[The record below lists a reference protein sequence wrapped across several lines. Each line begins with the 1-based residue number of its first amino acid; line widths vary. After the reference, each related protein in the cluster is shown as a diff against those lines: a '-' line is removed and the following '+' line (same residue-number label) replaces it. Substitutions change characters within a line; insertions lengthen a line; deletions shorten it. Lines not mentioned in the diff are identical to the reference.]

1 MKTAF
6 YNQEPTNAS
15 SLVPPGREHWW
26 RQYFDHTEDAL
37 LVCRA
42 EGIVE
47 EANPRAV
54 HLLALPEATGCP
66 NLLDFVAPVSL
77 REFAGALRHGLHRA
91 ESLSS
96 VRLVMRDGAPPLVDA
111 QITPLEDGFALVMLR
126 DASRRWRME
135 SHAQRLMTAI
145 DATPDVIFLTDAEF
159 RLTFVNS
166 AFQIVTGYTIED
178 ALGRPADFLRAPN
191 QEAALGCCRQHL
203 DNDVD
208 WSGELINRRADGTE
222 YFVQANV
229 SPIFDPHGIRIGY
242 AVFERDISLL
252 KHLQEELRRERNVV
266 TSIIDSL
273 DAAIY
278 TLDREFRLAHVNNFS
293 ERLPL
298 RHGWLSWE
306 EKPRP
311 GVSLIEAIPDPAHRD
326 QIKAAMEQVL
336 ADGRLYET
344 PAPDPVHRRHWFVR
358 IAPWRHE
365 GRILGLIYK
374 VTDQTRLNELQ
385 SQLYQAQKMET
396 IGALAAGVAHDF
408 NNLLQAIR
416 GHVALMQLEERL
428 PAKFTEPVQ
437 QIDQAA
443 ARAAEIT
450 QQLLTFSRASD
461 ENEVV
466 LDFNQVIVE
475 AANMAR
481 RSLKQKIELKLEPAS
496 SPACCRLDATRAQ
509 QMLLNLCVN
518 AIDAMPEGG
527 KLTLANEIVALSPAL
542 AVKHEL
548 RSGERYVKCT
558 VRDTGTG
565 IPADVIDKIFDPFFT
580 TKARGKGTGLGMS
593 IVHGVVRH
601 AHGFVE
607 IETEVG
613 RGTAFHVYLPEQSAA
628 GAITTSPPARKKLR
642 RGSGRVLVVDDLD
655 LVRDFA
661 RTFLEASGYT
671 VQLAAS
677 GEEALEIL
685 GREEKPM
692 DLVLTDFNMTGIT
705 GQQLIR
711 EISVRWPTTK
721 CILASGYLE
730 AEERTLVEEHLGAR
744 ILNKPFNIREAA
756 ELIAQL
762 LAGPEEKPTAPGTGL
777 RPE

>member
-6 YNQEPTNAS
+6 YTLAS
-15 SLVPPGREHWW
+15 RETRRPAPPARERWW
-26 RQYFDHTEDAL
+26 RLFFDHSEDAL

-42 EGIVE
+42 DGTIE
-47 EANPRAV
+47 EANPRAI
-54 HLLALPEATGCP
+54 HLLALPDDVPCP
-66 NLLDFVAPVSL
+66 ALFELIAPTSSRAVAD
-77 REFAGALRHGLHRA
+77 ALRHAVQHQENVPGI
-91 ESLSS
+91 
-96 VRLVMRDGAPPLVDA
+96 RLQAHDAAPQIVDL
-111 QITPLEDGFALVMLR
+111 QVTPLEDGYSLVLLR

-145 DATPDVIFLTDAEF
+145 DATPDVIFLTDADF

-166 AFQIVTGYTIED
+166 AFQVVTGYTIED
-178 ALGRPADFLRAPN
+178 ALGQSAEFLRSPG
-191 QEAALGCCRQHL
+191 QEALLRSCRQHL
-203 DNDVD
+203 DNEVD

-222 YFVQANV
+222 YFVQTNV
-229 SPIFDPHGIRIGY
+229 SPIFDHAGVRIGF

-252 KHLQEELRRERNVV
+252 KRLQEELRRERNVV

-278 TLDREFRLAHVNNFS
+278 TLDHEFRLAHVNNFS
-293 ERLPL
+293 ERMPL
-298 RHGWLSWE
+298 RHGWLNWE

-311 GVSLIEAIPDPAHRD
+311 GVSLLEAIPDPAHRD
-326 QIKAAMEQVL
+326 QIKQAMEQVL
-336 ADGRLYET
+336 ADGRMYET
-344 PAPDPVHRRHWFVR
+344 QAGDPVHRRHWFIR

-365 GRILGLIYK
+365 GRILGLVYK

-416 GHVALMQLEERL
+416 GHVALMQLEEGM
-428 PAKFTEPVQ
+428 PARFAEPVQ

-443 ARAAEIT
+443 SRASEIT

-466 LDFNQVIVE
+466 LDFNHVITE

-481 RSLKQKIELKLEPAS
+481 RSLKQKIEVRVEPADR
-496 SPACCRLDATRAQ
+496 PACARLDATRAQ

-518 AIDAMPEGG
+518 AIDAMPQGG
-527 KLTLANEIVALSPAL
+527 RLTLANELVELPPIL

-548 RSGERYVKCT
+548 CAGEKYVKCT

-565 IPADVIDKIFDPFFT
+565 IPPEVVDRIFDPFFT
-580 TKARGKGTGLGMS
+580 TKAKGKGTGLGMS

-601 AHGFVE
+601 AQGFIE
-607 IETEVG
+607 LETEVG
-613 RGTAFHVYLPEQSAA
+613 KGTAFHVYLPEKPAT
-628 GAITTSPPARKKLR
+628 GAPTASQPARKKLK

-671 VQLAAS
+671 VQVAAS

-685 GREEKPM
+685 GKEEKPM

-711 EISVRWPTTK
+711 EICVRWPTTK

-730 AEERTLVEEHLGAR
+730 AEERSLVEEHLGAR

-756 ELIAQL
+756 EMIAQL
-762 LAGPEEKPTAPGTGL
+762 LAGPTG
-777 RPE
+777 

>member
-1 MKTAF
+1 LKTAF
-6 YNQEPTNAS
+6 YPLEPPDAIRP
-15 SLVPPGREHWW
+15 VPPARGHWW
-26 RQYFDHTEDAL
+26 RRFFDHSEDAL
-37 LVCRA
+37 LVCRL
-42 EGIVE
+42 EGTIE
-47 EANPRAV
+47 EANPRAI
-54 HLLALPEATGCP
+54 HLLALPDNALCP
-66 NLLDFVAPVSL
+66 TLFDFIAPTSTRAVAERL
-77 REFAGALRHGLHRA
+77 RQVASRQETVPG
-91 ESLSS
+91 
-96 VRLVMRDGAPPLVDA
+96 VRLVVRAAAPQRVDL
-111 QITPLEDGFALVMLR
+111 QITPLDEGFALVQLR

-166 AFQIVTGYTIED
+166 AFQVVTGYTIED
-178 ALGRPADFLRAPN
+178 ALGRSTEFLRAPG
-191 QEAALGCCRQHL
+191 QETVLRSCQQHL

-208 WSGELINRRADGTE
+208 WSGELTNRRADGTE
-222 YFVQANV
+222 YVVQANV
-229 SPIFDPHGIRIGY
+229 SPIFDLEGDRIGF
-242 AVFERDISLL
+242 AVFERDIGPL
-252 KHLQEELRRERNVV
+252 KRLQEELRRERNVV
-266 TSIIDSL
+266 SSIIDSL

-306 EKPRP
+306 EKPKP
-311 GVSLIEAIPDPAHRD
+311 GVPLLDAIPDAAHRE
-326 QIKAAMEQVL
+326 QIKSAMEQVL
-336 ADGRLYET
+336 ADGRMYET
-344 PAPDPVHRRHWFVR
+344 PAADPVHRRHWFVR

-365 GRILGLIYK
+365 GKILGLIYK

-416 GHVALMQLEERL
+416 GHVALMQLEDGL
-428 PAKFTEPVQ
+428 PKRFTEPVQ

-443 ARAAEIT
+443 TRAAEIT

-466 LDFNQVIVE
+466 LDFNDVIAE
-475 AANMAR
+475 AANMVR
-481 RSLKQKIELKLEPAS
+481 RSLKQKIELRIEPAGR
-496 SPACCRLDATRAQ
+496 PAGARLDATRAQ

-518 AIDAMPEGG
+518 AIDAMPNGG
-527 KLTLANEIVALSPAL
+527 RLSLTNELVELSPAL

-548 RSGERYVKCT
+548 RTGGKYVKCT

-565 IPADVIDKIFDPFFT
+565 IPPDVIDRIFDPFFT
-580 TKARGKGTGLGMS
+580 TKAKGKGTGLGMS

-613 RGTAFHVYLPEQSAA
+613 KGTAFHVYLPEQAA
-628 GAITTSPPARKKLR
+628 TGAPAAAQPSRRKLQ

-671 VQLAAS
+671 VQVAAS

-685 GREEKPM
+685 GSEAKPM
-692 DLVLTDFNMTGIT
+692 DLVLTDYNMTGIT

-730 AEERTLVEEHLGAR
+730 ADERTLVEEHLGAR

-756 ELIAQL
+756 ELIARL
-762 LAGPEEKPTAPGTGL
+762 LTVPAE
-777 RPE
+777 